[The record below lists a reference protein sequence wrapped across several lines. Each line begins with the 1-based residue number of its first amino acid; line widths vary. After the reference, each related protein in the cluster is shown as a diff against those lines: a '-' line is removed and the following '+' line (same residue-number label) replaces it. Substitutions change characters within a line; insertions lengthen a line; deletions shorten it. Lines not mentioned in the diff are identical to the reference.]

1 MTLLLVMFSCIVLG
15 MGLPTSAA
23 YMIVAIFG
31 APALIKLG
39 VEPLAAHF
47 FVFYYAII
55 SAITPPVAV
64 AAYAAAT
71 IAGTPLQRTGLEAMK
86 LGAAVYLVPFVM
98 VYSPA
103 LLSIGSTLEVVQA
116 LITGII
122 AVIALGTAVQ
132 GFLFTVLQPWER
144 ALAGLAS
151 IALLHGAWESDVL
164 GACLVMVIIATQW
177 YRKAIQSPG
186 V

>member
-1 MTLLLVMFSCIVLG
+1 

-31 APALIKLG
+31 APALVKLG

-103 LLSIGSTLEVVQA
+103 LLSIGSPLEVIQA
-116 LITGII
+116 LITGVV
-122 AVIALGTAVQ
+122 AVVALGTVVQ
-132 GFLFTVLQPWER
+132 GFLITALRPWER
-144 ALAGLAS
+144 VLAAFAS
-151 IALLHGAWESDVL
+151 VSLLHGDWESDLL
-164 GACLVMVIIATQW
+164 GASLMALILIGQW
-177 YRKAIQSPG
+177 YRKRAGGPMQANG
-186 V
+186 E

>member
-1 MTLLLVMFSCIVLG
+1 
-15 MGLPTSAA
+15 
-23 YMIVAIFG
+23 
-31 APALIKLG
+31 
-39 VEPLAAHF
+39 
-47 FVFYYAII
+47 
-55 SAITPPVAV
+55 
-64 AAYAAAT
+64 
-71 IAGTPLQRTGLEAMK
+71 MK